1 MGKGSKMIL
10 VQVAVLMPFIVG
22 AVGLVLLFYGYMRG
36 KK

>member
-1 MGKGSKMIL
+1 MIL

-22 AVGLVLLFYGYMRG
+22 AFGLVLLFYKYMRW